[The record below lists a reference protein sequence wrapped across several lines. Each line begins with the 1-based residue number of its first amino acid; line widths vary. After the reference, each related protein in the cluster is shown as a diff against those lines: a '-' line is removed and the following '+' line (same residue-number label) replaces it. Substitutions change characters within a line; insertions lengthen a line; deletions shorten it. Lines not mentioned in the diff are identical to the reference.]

1 MAQRNL
7 SGIFWLLFA
16 ILVVALPLACGGD
29 DSGGGSSGTS
39 GVAPADAMTAG

>member
-16 ILVVALPLACGGD
+16 VLVVALPLACGGD
-29 DSGGGSSGTS
+29 DTSGGSSGT
-39 GVAPADAMTAG
+39 GGTPDAMTAG